1 VSSGYRGLIK
11 RNMEKYQVA
20 ILMGVIAGF
29 LDRWVMLRNDY
40 RHYPTY
46 PHGHLTHLALGFI
59 AASLGAVAV
68 PAIAKPDYVAVTF
81 LVLAAQQFREIRNME
96 RETLNKLEETK
107 LVPRGQDYI
116 EGIARVFEARNYL
129 VIMTA
134 FFTSLA
140 VYVWRWES
148 VFIVAPVLIL
158 ISGKLMSG
166 SYVGDIAD
174 VEEGCVHFDGS
185 ILKVDDVVIMNV
197 GLPQTREKIMREGI
211 GVIIK
216 PQNDNARLSLH
227 NPGQRMAIIH
237 DVVSILGTK
246 VDINETDLMP
256 MARKQVDKGYLAFFI
271 VANEPD
277 VKFLIEIIKR
287 VPVLE
292 TTRGTALNSFFGRKA
307 AD

>member
-1 VSSGYRGLIK
+1 
-11 RNMEKYQVA
+11 MEKY
-20 ILMGVIAGF
+20 GVVIAAGICAGF
-29 LDRWVMLRNDY
+29 LNRWLLLRSDY

-46 PHGHLTHLALGFI
+46 PHGQLTHLALGFI

-81 LVLAAQQFREIRNME
+81 LVLAAQQFREIRTME
-96 RETLNKLEETK
+96 RDTLMKLEETK
-107 LVPRGQDYI
+107 LVCRGTDYI

-134 FFTSLA
+134 LITSGA
-140 VYVWRWES
+140 VQLWGLKYA
-148 VFIVAPVLIL
+148 FIIGTVNIL
-158 ISGKLMSG
+158 LSQRLMSG
-166 SYVGDIAD
+166 SFIGDIAE
-174 VEEGCVHFDGS
+174 VKKGRVYFDGA
-185 ILKVDDVVIMNV
+185 LLMVEDVVIMNV
-197 GLPQTREKIMREGI
+197 GLPQTREKILAEGM

-216 PQNDNARLSLH
+216 PVDDDARLNLH
-227 NPGQRMAIIH
+227 APGQRKAIIH

-246 VDINETDLMP
+246 VDINETELIP
-256 MARKQVDKGYLAFFI
+256 MARKQVDEGYLALFV

-277 VKFLIEIIKR
+277 IEMLIEIVKR

-292 TTRGTALNSFFGRKA
+292 SARGTTLLSHYGRKA